1 VPASRS
7 LGRAGSGKISGVP
20 DIDSEVGIIDT
31 APEIE
36 ALEAEEPG
44 ELPERTT
51 WETRLSAFRALRHR
65 NFRLFF
71 AGQLVSLIGTWMQL
85 VAQAWLVLKLSN
97 SAMMLGVV
105 AFASFM
111 PVVLVGLFA
120 GVIVDRVDR
129 RRLILAAQ
137 TLLMLSAFVLTALT
151 WTGTVRVEHVII
163 LAALNG
169 LVSSFDMPGR
179 QAFVVEM
186 VGKEDLSNAIAMNS
200 MIFNGARMVGPAVAG
215 LLIALIGVT
224 GCFLL
229 NGLSFLAVIWGLLEM
244 DLPRRQRR
252 DIGAAMMRQLRQGLA
267 YVWRHRPS
275 FYLLVMVAISS
286 GFAVQYSVLVPV
298 FARDLLHSGA
308 RGYGFLMAAQGF
320 GAVLSAIVMN
330 SRSSEARVLR
340 QNLVIG
346 LFLMAGAIFIF
357 GISKWIALSLLAQAL
372 VGAGLMNH
380 MVTTNTMLQMFVADE
395 LRGRVMSIYTLSFIG
410 TAPLGSLGVGFVG
423 EHLSPRIAVIC
434 CSVFALGCAF
444 FLISKLKLIAK
455 AQAGL
460 ETPSIAS

>member
-1 VPASRS
+1 
-7 LGRAGSGKISGVP
+7 
-20 DIDSEVGIIDT
+20 
-31 APEIE
+31 
-36 ALEAEEPG
+36 
-44 ELPERTT
+44 
-51 WETRLSAFRALRHR
+51 
-65 NFRLFF
+65 
-71 AGQLVSLIGTWMQL
+71 MQS

-97 SAMMLGVV
+97 SSLMLGVV

-129 RRLILAAQ
+129 RRLIIAAQ

-151 WTGTVRVEHVII
+151 WTGTVRVEHVIT

-224 GCFLL
+224 GCFFL

-244 DLPRRQRR
+244 DVPRRQRR
-252 DIGAAMMRQLRQGLA
+252 DFGAAMMRQVRQGLA

-320 GAVLSAIVMN
+320 GAVVSAIVMN

-346 LFLMAGAIFIF
+346 LFLLAAAILIF
-357 GISKWIALSLLAQAL
+357 GVSKWMALSL
-372 VGAGLMNH
+372 
-380 MVTTNTMLQMFVADE
+380 
-395 LRGRVMSIYTLSFIG
+395 
-410 TAPLGSLGVGFVG
+410 
-423 EHLSPRIAVIC
+423 
-434 CSVFALGCAF
+434 
-444 FLISKLKLIAK
+444 
-455 AQAGL
+455 
-460 ETPSIAS
+460 PSRRR